1 MKPAYQTVPRGV
13 WYSGFLTQEWEYLV
27 QSVFG
32 GFHFT
37 VGFPYLYTEGKLTS
51 PKTFIILKL
60 TDLGPTMLSTT
71 VHAMSILLEI
81 SKWDW
86 FINLNASD
94 YPLVSQGGMQWKRK
108 NERESRGEDM
118 MQAMLN
124 PFS

>member
-1 MKPAYQTVPRGV
+1 M
-13 WYSGFLTQEWEYLV
+13 F
-27 QSVFG
+27 
-32 GFHFT
+32 
-37 VGFPYLYTEGKLTS
+37 GKLTRLEEQPS
-51 PKTFIILKL
+51 LPAPALHLLPSINQFSGFSS
-60 TDLGPTMLSTT
+60 LGPTMLSTT

-94 YPLVSQGGMQWKRK
+94 YPLVSQGGMVSVGAFFVFKKQQWKRK